1 MSINHPRSG
10 APHKISPR
18 GVLMIVRKGR
28 DQPRTT
34 QEELVNGGS
43 RQLGPQSPRKLLVA
57 HYTIMDQ
64 ILQRLKAPLLK
75 KNMKGPS
82 EVWQWTS
89 EWFREGLGEGDVVR
103 WDQHRED
110 SQQLLLKPVPN
121 SGDFRPGTSG
131 GTSLWSCL
139 RPARKPKAEE
149 EVTSAA
155 SFA

>member
-1 MSINHPRSG
+1 MNDPDESGLAHLYYKTTRKELGEKETTVKDKMSINRPRSG

-64 ILQRLKAPLLK
+64 ILQRHKAPLLK
-75 KNMKGPS
+75 KAH
-82 EVWQWTS
+82 E
-89 EWFREGLGEGDVVR
+89 
-103 WDQHRED
+103 
-110 SQQLLLKPVPN
+110 
-121 SGDFRPGTSG
+121 
-131 GTSLWSCL
+131 
-139 RPARKPKAEE
+139 
-149 EVTSAA
+149 
-155 SFA
+155 